1 FVSGKNSSNGK
12 MLFQVCKEEN
22 PNSRFISAEPEIE
35 KSWFDN
41 ANSVG
46 ICGATS
52 TPEWLMRNVAEK
64 VKSLSEK

>member
-1 FVSGKNSSNGK
+1 
-12 MLFQVCKEEN
+12 
-22 PNSRFISAEPEIE
+22 
-35 KSWFDN
+35 FDN
-41 ANSVG
+41 IKSVG